1 MLNEL
6 IETNQSAFTAGDGTV
21 NQLITIHD
29 DICKILEDGNDVQM
43 IFFDIS
49 KAFDRV
55 WHNGLLFKLK
65 HIGIS
70 GKLIDWFK
78 SYVSGRKQRV
88 VIRGQSS
95 SFLEVKSGVPQ
106 GSVLGP
112 ILFLI
117 YINDITSDITSNK
130 KLYADDTSL
139 YYPILKNSEHECYQV
154 IKGDL
159 HHIEAWAKQWKVNFN
174 PLKTER
180 LLMSRK
186 DNINIFHC
194 DLLFQGERIKIVN
207 DHKHIGLTYSSNCTW
222 KTHLNNIYCTAS
234 KRIDILK
241 TLKWK
246 LNRSLEI
253 LYVSFVRPLFE
264 YADVVWDS
272 APSHQYLF
280 DNIEKLQI
288 EAARIVPGTNRYSS
302 KELLYRET
310 GWLQLSIRRSIHRLN
325 LCHKIVNETCPRHL
339 RTKLNEYQTHTN
351 PYETRG
357 QNNLY
362 IPLCKTKM
370 LRNSFFPCTMKLWN
384 ELDESLKLSP
394 SHEIFRIRLF

>member
-1 MLNEL
+1 M
-6 IETNQSAFTAGDGTV
+6 
-21 NQLITIHD
+21 LITIHD
-29 DICKILEDGNDVQM
+29 DICKILDDGNDVQM
-43 IFFDIS
+43 VFFDIS

-180 LLMSRK
+180 FLMSRK

-207 DHKHIGLTYSSNCTW
+207 DHKHIGLI
-222 KTHLNNIYCTAS
+222 HLIVHGKHIIIIYIAQ
-234 KRIDILK
+234 
-241 TLKWK
+241 
-246 LNRSLEI
+246 
-253 LYVSFVRPLFE
+253 P
-264 YADVVWDS
+264 
-272 APSHQYLF
+272 
-280 DNIEKLQI
+280 
-288 EAARIVPGTNRYSS
+288 
-302 KELLYRET
+302 
-310 GWLQLSIRRSIHRLN
+310 
-325 LCHKIVNETCPRHL
+325 
-339 RTKLNEYQTHTN
+339 
-351 PYETRG
+351 
-357 QNNLY
+357 QNG
-362 IPLCKTKM
+362 
-370 LRNSFFPCTMKLWN
+370 
-384 ELDESLKLSP
+384 
-394 SHEIFRIRLF
+394 